1 MSRRDDLIA
10 LRDAVRAGDFVK
22 FRIIAKVLAS
32 ESRDIGKTWPSHD
45 AQKAMSGSVD
55 AALAFFAAV
64 LPEWT
69 VNGLTQLRHPDN
81 GMKPTGQW
89 DCLMFAAFESR
100 FAHSSAQAETPARAL
115 LLATLNALI
124 AESDT

>member
-10 LRDAVRAGDFVK
+10 LRDAVQAGETPTSDLVWNALSEQNH
-22 FRIIAKVLAS
+22 ISVSGLHVLPAF
-32 ESRDIGKTWPSHD
+32 G
-45 AQKAMSGSVD
+45 GSVD
-55 AALAFFAAV
+55 AALALLAAV
-64 LPEWT
+64 LPRWS
-69 VNGLTQLRHPDN
+69 VNQLWQLRDHTN

-89 DCLMFAAFESR
+89 ECLLFAALEDR
-100 FAHSSAQAETPARAL
+100 FSHASAKAETPARAL

>member
-10 LRDAVRAGDFVK
+10 LRDAVQAGEWFPG
-22 FRIIAKVLAS
+22 LAQRS
-32 ESRDIGKTWPSHD
+32 IGGVQSYHS
-45 AQKAMSGSVD
+45 ARKAFEGSVD
-55 AALAFFAAV
+55 AALAFLAAV
-64 LPEWT
+64 LPKWT

-89 DCLMFAAFESR
+89 DCFMFAALEDR

-124 AESDT
+124 AEADT

>member
-10 LRDAVRAGDFVK
+10 LRDAVQND
-22 FRIIAKVLAS
+22 
-32 ESRDIGKTWPSHD
+32 ESIWPGQLDGTGLQMDPFGH
-45 AQKAMSGSVD
+45 AYNGSVD
-55 AALAFFAAV
+55 ASLAFLAAV

-89 DCLMFAAFESR
+89 DCLIFAAFESR
-100 FAHSSAQAETPARAL
+100 FAHASAKSETPARAL